1 MKVLIDSDVILDL
14 LIDRK
19 PFSKESLDILS
30 WCEKGRIT
38 GYWTPVIISNVHY
51 ILSKYSSEKTARS
64 TIAEL
69 NEILEVISINK
80 SVINLALESKFKD
93 FEDALQ
99 NYAAELN
106 LEIEAIITRNENDYK
121 LSKLS
126 IFSPADF
133 LRIHS

>member
-38 GYWTPVIISNVHY
+38 GYWTPVIISNVYY
-51 ILSKYSSEKTARS
+51 ILSKYASEKMARS

-69 NEILEVISINK
+69 NEILEVVSINK

-93 FEDALQ
+93 FEDAIQ

-106 LEIEAIITRNENDYK
+106 VEIEAIITRNENDYK

-126 IFSPADF
+126 VFSPSDF

>member
-1 MKVLIDSDVILDL
+1 LDL

-99 NYAAELN
+99 NYATELN

>member
-38 GYWTPVIISNVHY
+38 GYWTPVIISNVYY
-51 ILSKYSSEKTARS
+51 ILSKYASEKMARS
-64 TIAEL
+64 TITEL
-69 NEILEVISINK
+69 NEILEVVSINK

-99 NYAAELN
+99 NYSAELN

-126 IFSPADF
+126 VFSPTDF
-133 LRIHS
+133 IRIHS

>member
-38 GYWTPVIISNVHY
+38 GYWTPFIISNVYY

-69 NEILEVISINK
+69 SEILEVVSINK

-126 IFSPADF
+126 VFSPADF

>member
-38 GYWTPVIISNVHY
+38 GYWTPVIISNVYY

-69 NEILEVISINK
+69 SEILEVVSINK

-126 IFSPADF
+126 VFSPSDF

>member
-1 MKVLIDSDVILDL
+1 MKVLIDSDVIMDL

-30 WCEKGRIT
+30 WCEKGRIS
-38 GYWTPVIISNVHY
+38 GYWTPVIISNVYY
-51 ILSKYSSEKTARS
+51 ILSKYSSEKMARS

-69 NEILEVISINK
+69 NEVLEVVSISK

-93 FEDALQ
+93 FEDAIQ

-106 LEIEAIITRNENDYK
+106 VEIEAIITRNENDYK

-126 IFSPADF
+126 VFSPSDF
-133 LRIHS
+133 IRIHS

>member
-99 NYAAELN
+99 NYATELN